1 MLASVEKKERPIR
14 IMQFGEGNFLR
25 AFADYIL
32 QTANEKGLT
41 DTNVAIVNPLA
52 YDLPERGPIKL
63 TLDYSPAYSD
73 GEDMDEAPAAVEED
87 N

>member
-1 MLASVEKKERPIR
+1 MVMATGVMLMSLPEP
-14 IMQFGEGNFLR
+14 
-25 AFADYIL
+25 
-32 QTANEKGLT
+32 
-41 DTNVAIVNPLA
+41 VAAPDPVSAEPEPA